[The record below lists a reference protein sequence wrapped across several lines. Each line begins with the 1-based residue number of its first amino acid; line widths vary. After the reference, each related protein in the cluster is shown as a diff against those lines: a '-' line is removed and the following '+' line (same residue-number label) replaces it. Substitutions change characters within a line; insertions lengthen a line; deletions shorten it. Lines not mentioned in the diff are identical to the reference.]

1 MSINRLEGSIF
12 SVLVLAIGDPH
23 DPALE
28 AAIAGQVARSPE
40 FFAGAP
46 VVLDLGACLACIDA
60 ADFATLKQLLR
71 RHGLAAAGVQ
81 NASALQKPPALAAE
95 LAVFPPS
102 GRREAARGEGPNP
115 RAVRTRIVTQPV
127 RSGTQIY
134 AKGGDLVVTAPVS
147 AGAELIADGN
157 VHVYGALRGRAIAG
171 AEGDRAARIFV
182 QRLEAE
188 LLAIA
193 GSYIVSEAI
202 AHQYLRQ
209 PAQVA
214 LVDGA
219 LRIMSGFEG
228 EDRWRR

>member
-1 MSINRLEGSIF
+1 MSINRLEGGIF
-12 SVLVLAIGDPH
+12 TILVLAIGDPH

-28 AAIAGQVARSPE
+28 AAIAEQVGRSPE

-46 VVLDLGACLACIDA
+46 VVLDLGACLACTDA
-60 ADFATLKQLLR
+60 ADFAALKRLLR

-81 NASALQKPPALAAE
+81 NASALHKPAALAAE
-95 LAVFPPS
+95 LAVFPPA
-102 GRREAARGEGPNP
+102 GRRESARGEHPKP
-115 RAVRTRIVTQPV
+115 HASRTRLVTQPV

-171 AEGDRAARIFV
+171 ALGDRTARIFV

-193 GSYIVSEAI
+193 GRYMVSEAI
-202 AHQYLRQ
+202 AYEYLKQ
-209 PAQVA
+209 PAQIA
-214 LVDGA
+214 LVDDS
-219 LRIMSGFEG
+219 LRIIPGF
-228 EDRWRR
+228 